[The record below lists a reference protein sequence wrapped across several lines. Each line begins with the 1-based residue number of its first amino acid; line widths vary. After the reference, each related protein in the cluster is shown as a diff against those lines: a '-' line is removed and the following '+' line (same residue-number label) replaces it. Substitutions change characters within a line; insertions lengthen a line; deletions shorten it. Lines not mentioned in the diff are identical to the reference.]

1 MDFLDDLNLDR
12 NERIRVEVVL
22 EEDGSVEEK
31 LEMLKH
37 IDISDDN
44 YEKIRKILKK
54 DGEKG
59 GKKSIDFL
67 SLITDEKKRLLA
79 TAFKKNQKLDFLAK
93 IVAKQSDEC
102 KAAFEEFMRQQEG
115 TSGIDQVSSKGLFLV

>member
-22 EEDGSVEEK
+22 EENGSVEEK

-67 SLITDEKKRLLA
+67 SLMDERARTLA
-79 TAFKKNQKLDFLAK
+79 SSFRKNQKFDLLAK
-93 IVAKQSDEC
+93 IVARQSDEC

-115 TSGIDQVSSKGLFLV
+115 TSGIAQVSSKGLFLV